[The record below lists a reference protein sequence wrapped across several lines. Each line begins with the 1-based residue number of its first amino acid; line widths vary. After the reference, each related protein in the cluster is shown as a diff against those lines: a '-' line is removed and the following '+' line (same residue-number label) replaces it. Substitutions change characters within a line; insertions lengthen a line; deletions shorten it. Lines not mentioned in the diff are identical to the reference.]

1 MNLIVTNKKQ
11 ENLTKHLK
19 MFVYGASF
27 SGKTTF
33 ASTFP
38 KPLLISTDGN
48 FKHIDID
55 AAIITDEMDWQTTSG
70 VKIKKSGWDI
80 FKDLVELLSKSDYE
94 TIIVDVIKDIYDMCR
109 NTVLKSQG
117 VIHESEIKAQGKSWA
132 LIDTEFLPVLR
143 KLMTLNKNVILITHE
158 KDRDGIMEPTTIN
171 SVTQKIQ
178 TYVDI
183 NARMIVKQVPGQ
195 DSYRTLVV
203 RATAGQAGGNRL
215 GLVNQI
221 VDPTYDKLIADLNA
235 MLETKKETKEK

>member
-1 MNLIVTNKKQ
+1 MNLIVTNKKN
-11 ENLTKHLK
+11 ESLTKNLK
-19 MFVYGASF
+19 IFLYGESFV
-27 SGKTTF
+27 GKTTF
-33 ASTFP
+33 ASSFP

-55 AAIITDEMDWQTTSG
+55 AAIISDEMNWQTTSG
-70 VKIKKSGWDI
+70 VTVKKSGWEV
-80 FKDLVELLSKSDYE
+80 FKDLVEVLSNSDYE

-109 NTVLKSQG
+109 NMVLRSQG

-132 LIDTEFLPVLR
+132 LIDTEFLPTLR

-158 KDRDGIMEPTTIN
+158 KDREGKAVPTTID
-171 SVTQKIQ
+171 SLTQKIQ

-195 DSYRTLVV
+195 EAYRALMV
-203 RATAGQAGGNRL
+203 RAQGGQAGGNRL

-221 VDPTYDKLIADLNA
+221 IDPNYDKLVAELSALI
-235 MLETKKETKEK
+235 K